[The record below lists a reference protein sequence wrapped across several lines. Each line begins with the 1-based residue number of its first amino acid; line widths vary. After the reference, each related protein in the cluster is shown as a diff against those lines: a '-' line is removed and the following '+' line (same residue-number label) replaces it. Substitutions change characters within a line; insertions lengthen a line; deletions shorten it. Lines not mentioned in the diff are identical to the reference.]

1 MVTLAPSAYKMTW
14 AEIIHRVPD
23 ATLVRTL
30 GDNTFEAL
38 YIVNILDQVCRNC
51 LCFATDPPCRSP
63 LRVFDAP
70 TGSSCIR
77 AWAYRVEF
85 QEGEHMHQPSYVHGS
100 YHGTD
105 VQRAHLCLWCT
116 EGRPPEFPAS
126 HRAVFR
132 IRHHNNP
139 NRQACRLHLKVGG
152 TETRCI
158 SNIHQKMRPLGFLQ
172 VRRLWV
178 FRKFAILTFL
188 TFVARVTSPSTSP
201 KLEVTSPRT
210 IRGCPGRG
218 LRMQNQDSS
227 RHWTCSRGPDLRQLK

>member
-116 EGRPPEFPAS
+116 ED
-126 HRAVFR
+126 V
-132 IRHHNNP
+132 
-139 NRQACRLHLKVGG
+139 
-152 TETRCI
+152 
-158 SNIHQKMRPLGFLQ
+158 HQNFLQ
-172 VRRLWV
+172 VIERFFGSGTTTTR
-178 FRKFAILTFL
+178 TD
-188 TFVARVTSPSTSP
+188 
-201 KLEVTSPRT
+201 KLADCT
-210 IRGCPGRG
+210 
-218 LRMQNQDSS
+218 
-227 RHWTCSRGPDLRQLK
+227 